1 MNKTDRIT
9 TLEIEN
15 RVASFFDWRQNIIVP
30 NVSWGINIHECDL
43 LIIRKS
49 GCGIEVEIKISKAD
63 LKKDGEKRHGHFDFN
78 HRIKELW
85 FAIPDYLQDYID
97 LIPERAGILVLD
109 KCLDYGYHINLK
121 ILRKP
126 KINMKARKFTDQE
139 ILKVAHLG
147 TMRIW
152 NLKRNIIET
161 RRKLTGVQMPLK
173 LHN

>member
-1 MNKTDRIT
+1 MNKTDKIT

-15 RVASFFDWRQNIIVP
+15 RVASFFDYRQNIIVP
-30 NVSWGINIHECDL
+30 NISWGINIHECDL

-63 LKKDGEKRHGHFDFN
+63 LKKDGEKRHGHFDYN
-78 HRIKELW
+78 NRIKELY
-85 FAIPDYLQDYID
+85 FAIPEHLKDNID
-97 LIPERAGILVLD
+97 LIPERAGILVLN
-109 KCLDYGYHINLK
+109 KRLDYGYHIDLR

-126 KINMKARKFTDQE
+126 KSNMKATKFTEKE
-139 ILKVAHLG
+139 ILKIAHLG

-161 RRKLTGVQMPLK
+161 RRKLIGVQLPLK
-173 LHN
+173 LHE